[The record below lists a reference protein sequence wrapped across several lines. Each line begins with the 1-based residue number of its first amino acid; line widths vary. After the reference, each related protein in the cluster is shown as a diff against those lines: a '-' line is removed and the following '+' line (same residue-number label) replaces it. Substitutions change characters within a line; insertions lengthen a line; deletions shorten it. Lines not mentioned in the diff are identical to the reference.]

1 MEVGENQI
9 EQKEIIV
16 GLFDL
21 QYVMM
26 MTLLLYYNFF
36 DVFLTENYE
45 FIETDT
51 DSL

>member
-16 GLFDL
+16 GLFAL